1 MALQST
7 LPQRACMAAWP
18 AGCAGGWARLAE
30 SLPAFMRRFVRE
42 AWEDL
47 PFGESVSQI
56 AAASVVKEL
65 RAARPADGGWMPDEP
80 NVHLRAACLSYLASA
95 LSEDAGGADPRDL
108 DYVGPYA
115 LRLARL
121 WESLARLNEK
131 TPRGHALLSAACSY
145 ELAGYQA
152 SAACLS
158 RIFERERRGDSDPD
172 LRQAI
177 SLFLQRRFVELRR
190 TCAKL
195 AAEPDYDKVDDMA
208 HALGQAAAASALS
221 SLGALFLS
229 GTDGSGARDAA
240 GAAKKTL
247 ADAGRLLSCSGYYQ
261 ESVLLHGV
269 RSLVGPMMSRSTWSV
284 LGDRARESRVWERYL
299 MLLARGLGDD
309 IPASRSVSDVWPSQ
323 REVVDGGLLDPS
335 ASKVVGMPAGSGRA
349 RIAEMSMLH
358 ALASAEGSK
367 CVYVASHRSLVPS
380 AVEALSRVFPDL
392 GYSVSGMDGSY
403 DDDPSE
409 GCLMASADILVM
421 TPEKLDLTA
430 RVHPERLGGVALLVL
445 DEGRVIGDLQ
455 RGLKVELLLA
465 RLRRRRLGKARMI
478 VLSAMISDRTMREIA
493 AWLCGGGD
501 NAVRTEWRPTLQRHA
516 RFEWSG
522 DAGSCMLTYEG
533 GGGDGVPLHEICIR
547 DAIRRECYGHVDS
560 RGGRSE
566 QSFPSAS
573 RDETAADLA
582 FRYSSLGPVLV
593 YAATRQYAMSV
604 ANKLLRRIEL
614 TERPHGDMPEHFRH
628 RQLGD
633 PARSVR
639 AAREWL
645 GPDHDVTRLLERGI
659 AVHHGG
665 IPGGLRQTIEADMR
679 GGKYS
684 AIVATDALS
693 RGSNTPIRTVVV
705 HSCRRYDDRTEA
717 YERIPPGEYR
727 DLGGRAGRA
736 GSETEGAMVHLI
748 KTPPDRADYD
758 YYRRSLGEL
767 SDVDGRLYELH
778 KDLADKR
785 IGGED
790 VDRAIDT
797 EVLGMLAEECIEGG
811 SAGTVGDIVSGTL
824 AASKAAANGE
834 DIGAVRGRFQAVASD
849 TARLGAKLV
858 RAYGGTG
865 LGSNS
870 CEAIRSHIDR
880 NKQAVARLLHSE
892 SEEDLAALVLEV
904 LDTMEDLP
912 EMAGD
917 YHYDGDRDVLVRM
930 WLGGAPVSDMFEA
943 SGAGD
948 RDAHALF
955 IGEILGGLAPWGI
968 TAFLRIAAAVDG
980 LGAEDL
986 PPRVAHL
993 SEMVKRGVPN
1003 PRAAWAV
1010 RLGVPDRGA
1019 AIKMAADCPDA
1030 ESPGDLAQWLA
1041 GVGIDDLDRR
1051 YGLGPDSAAVAQAV
1065 RRARPNPLVR
1075 KGCTVDD
1082 VLAMGADVKCVPY
1095 GNGPTAAARAPAGHP
1110 LKLERAYSE
1119 PDRNAIAVYAEGSLV
1134 GHVEHDVAQYLAPL
1148 IDCGASFSARTD
1160 GGRAG
1165 AGGPATIRIRMGR
1178 EDPPPRRAASG
1189 ADAGGRDGGPAGPG

>member
-1 MALQST
+1 M
-7 LPQRACMAAWP
+7 
-18 AGCAGGWARLAE
+18 AE
-30 SLPAFMRRFVRE
+30 SLPAFMRRHMCE

-47 PFGESVSQI
+47 PFGENVSQI

-65 RAARPADGGWMPDEP
+65 RAARPADGGWMPAEP

-190 TCAKL
+190 ICARL
-195 AAEPDYDKVDDMA
+195 TAEPDYDKVDDMA

-229 GTDGSGARDAA
+229 GTDGSSAKDAA
-240 GAAKKTL
+240 GAAKKAL
-247 ADAGRLLSCSGYYQ
+247 ADAGRLLSGSGYYQ

-269 RSLVGPMMSRSTWSV
+269 RSLVGPMMSRSTWNV
-284 LGDRARESRVWERYL
+284 LGDRTRESRVWERYL

-367 CVYVASHRSLVPS
+367 CVYVASYHSQVPG

-403 DDDPSE
+403 DDNPSE
-409 GCLMASADILVM
+409 GCLMAGADIMVM

-430 RVHPERLGGVALLVL
+430 RVHPERLGGVALFVL
-445 DEGRVIGDLQ
+445 DEGRVIGDPQ
-455 RGLKVELLLA
+455 RGLKVEMLMT
-465 RLRRRRLGKARMI
+465 RLRRRFGKARMI
-478 VLSAMISDRTMREIA
+478 VLSAMISDRTMRDIA
-493 AWLCGGGD
+493 AWLCGRGD
-501 NAVRTEWRPTLQRHA
+501 NAIRTEWRPTLQRHA

-533 GGGDGVPLHEICIR
+533 GGDGVPLPEIRIR
-547 DAIRRECYGHVDS
+547 DVIRRECYGHVDS
-560 RGGRSE
+560 RGGRLE
-566 QSFPSAS
+566 QSFTSAS
-573 RDETAADLA
+573 RDETAAELA

-604 ANKLLRRIEL
+604 AKKLLRRVEL

-645 GPDHDVTRLLERGI
+645 GPDHDMTRLLERGI

-665 IPGGLRQTIEADMR
+665 IPGGLRQMIEADVR
-679 GGKYS
+679 GGRYS

-693 RGSNTPIRTVVV
+693 RGANTPIRTVVV

-717 YERIPPGEYR
+717 YERIPPGEYWN
-727 DLGGRAGRA
+727 LGGRAGRA

-758 YYRRSLGEL
+758 YYRRLLGEL
-767 SDVDGRLYELH
+767 SDMDGRLYELH
-778 KDLADKR
+778 KDLADKK
-785 IGGED
+785 ISGGG
-790 VDRAIDT
+790 VDRAIDA
-797 EVLGMLAEECIEGG
+797 EVLGMLAEEGIEGG
-811 SAGTVGDIVSGTL
+811 CAGAVGDIVSGTL
-824 AASKAAANGE
+824 AASKAAANCE

-870 CEAIRSHIDR
+870 CEAIRSHIGR

-892 SEEDLAALVLEV
+892 FEEDLAALVLEV

-917 YHYDGDRDVLVRM
+917 YHYDGDRNVLVRM

-943 SGAGD
+943 SGAGG

-955 IGEILGGLAPWGI
+955 IGEIFGGLAPWGI

-980 LGAEDL
+980 LDAGSL

-993 SEMVKRGVPN
+993 SEMVKYGVPS

-1030 ESPGDLAQWLA
+1030 ESLGDLAQWLA
-1041 GVGIDDLDRR
+1041 GIGIDDLDRR

-1075 KGCTVDD
+1075 RGCTVDD
-1082 VLAMGADVKCVPY
+1082 VLAMGADVKCVAY
-1095 GNGPTAAARAPAGHP
+1095 GDGPAAAARAPVGHP
-1110 LKLERAYSE
+1110 LTLGRAYSE
-1119 PDRNAIAVYAEGSLV
+1119 PDRNAIAVYTEGSLV

-1148 IDCGASFSARTD
+1148 IDCGASFSARIDGARTD
-1160 GGRAG
+1160 

-1178 EDPPPRRAASG
+1178 EDPPPLRRDASG
-1189 ADAGGRDGGPAGPG
+1189 ADAAGRNGGPAGPS

>member
-1 MALQST
+1 M
-7 LPQRACMAAWP
+7 C
-18 AGCAGGWARLAE
+18 
-30 SLPAFMRRFVRE
+30 E

-65 RAARPADGGWMPDEP
+65 QAARPADGSWMSAEP

-190 TCAKL
+190 ICARL
-195 AAEPDYDKVDDMA
+195 TAEPDYDKVDDMA

-229 GTDGSGARDAA
+229 GTDGSGAKDAA
-240 GAAKKTL
+240 GAAKKAL

-269 RSLVGPMMSRSTWSV
+269 RSLVGPMMSRSTWNV
-284 LGDRARESRVWERYL
+284 LGDQTRGSRVWVRYL

-335 ASKVVGMPAGSGRA
+335 ASKVVGLPAGSGRA
-349 RIAEMSMLH
+349 RIVEMSMLH

-367 CVYVASHRSLVPS
+367 CVYVASYRSQVP
-380 AVEALSRVFPDL
+380 VVVRALSRVFPDL

-409 GCLMASADILVM
+409 GDLAAGSDIMVM
-421 TPEKLDLTA
+421 TPEKLDLMA
-430 RVHPERLGGVALLVL
+430 RVHPERLGGVALFVL
-445 DEGRVIGDLQ
+445 DEGRVIGDPQ

-465 RLRRRRLGKARMI
+465 RLRRRLGNARMI

-493 AWLCGGGD
+493 AWLCGRGD
-501 NAVRTEWRPTLQRHA
+501 SAIRTEWRPTLQRHA

-533 GGGDGVPLHEICIR
+533 GGGEGVPLPEIR
-547 DAIRRECYGHVDS
+547 VKDVIRRECCGHVDS
-560 RGGRSE
+560 RGGRPE

-573 RDETAADLA
+573 RDETAAELA

-604 ANKLLRRIEL
+604 AKKLLRRIEL
-614 TERPHGDMPEHFRH
+614 TERPHADMPEHFRH
-628 RQLGD
+628 RQFGESAG
-633 PARSVR
+633 PIR
-639 AAREWL
+639 AARDWL
-645 GPDHDVTRLLERGI
+645 GSDHDVTRLLERGI

-665 IPGGLRQTIEADMR
+665 IPDRLRHSIESDLR
-679 GGKYS
+679 SGKYS
-684 AIVATDALS
+684 VIVATNTLS
-693 RGSNTPIRTVVV
+693 QGVNIAIRTVVV
-705 HSCRRYDDRTEA
+705 HSCRRYDDRTDA
-717 YERIPPGEYR
+717 YKMIPPGEYWN
-727 DLGGRAGRA
+727 LGGRAGRA
-736 GSETEGAMVHLI
+736 GHETEGTVVHLVG
-748 KTPPDRADYD
+748 TPLDKADYD
-758 YYRRSLGEL
+758 CYRRSRGEL
-767 SDVDGRLYELH
+767 SDVDGRLYELL
-778 KDLADKR
+778 KDLAGER
-785 IGGED
+785 ISGED
-790 VDRAIDT
+790 LDRAIDP
-797 EVLGMLAEECIEGG
+797 EVLGMLAEEGIEG
-811 SAGTVGDIVSGTL
+811 SCVDMVGDIVSGTL
-824 AASKAAANGE
+824 AASKAVANGE
-834 DIGAVRGRFQAVASD
+834 DINAVCSRFQAVASD
-849 TARLGAKLV
+849 ATRLGARLV
-858 RAYGGTG
+858 GAYGGTG
-865 LGSNS
+865 LGSHS
-870 CEAIRSHIDR
+870 CEAIRSRIAE
-880 NKQAVARLLHSE
+880 NPQAIARLLHSE

-904 LDTMEDLP
+904 LDTIEGLP

-917 YHYDGDRDVLVRM
+917 YHYDGDRDILVRM
-930 WLGGAPVSDMFEA
+930 WLGGAPVSDMFEN
-943 SGAGD
+943 SGASN
-948 RDAHALF
+948 RDAHARF
-955 IGEILGGLAPWGI
+955 IERIFGGLAPWGI

-980 LGAEDL
+980 LNAEDL

-993 SEMVKRGVPN
+993 SEMVRHGVPN
-1003 PRAAWAV
+1003 HRAGWAI

-1030 ESPGDLAQWLA
+1030 ESLGDLAQWLA

-1075 KGCTVDD
+1075 RGCTVDD
-1082 VLAMGADVKCVPY
+1082 VLAMGADVKCVTY
-1095 GNGPTAAARAPAGHP
+1095 GDGPAAAARAPAGHP
-1110 LKLERAYSE
+1110 LSLGRAYTE

-1148 IDCGASFSARTD
+1148 IDCGASFSASIDGASTD
-1160 GGRAG
+1160 
-1165 AGGPATIRIRMGR
+1165 AGGPETIRIRMGR
-1178 EDPPPRRAASG
+1178 EDPRPRRDASG
-1189 ADAGGRDGGPAGPG
+1189 EDAAGRDGRPAGSD